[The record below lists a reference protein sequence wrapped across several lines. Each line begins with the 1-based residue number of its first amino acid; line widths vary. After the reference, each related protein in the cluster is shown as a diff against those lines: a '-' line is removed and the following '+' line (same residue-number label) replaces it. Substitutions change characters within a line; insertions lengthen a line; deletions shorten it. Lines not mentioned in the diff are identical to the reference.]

1 MSRAEDNTNRNR
13 FSSQATVKL
22 TDTQDREIDTI
33 SVALGQTRAG
43 IIRGWIMEGMN
54 DFKNTDYGRSFFTD
68 RTDYAWSHLLDRGC
82 ELPSLHEHPYQE
94 AKQNDDCKADENQV
108 VADPSEKY
116 LNLLGLSEGRHP
128 NIFLVK

>member
-22 TDTQDREIDTI
+22 TDIQDREIDTI

-43 IIRGWIMEGMN
+43 VIRGWIMEGMN

-68 RTDYAWSHLLDRGC
+68 RTDYA
-82 ELPSLHEHPYQE
+82 
-94 AKQNDDCKADENQV
+94 
-108 VADPSEKY
+108 
-116 LNLLGLSEGRHP
+116 
-128 NIFLVK
+128 